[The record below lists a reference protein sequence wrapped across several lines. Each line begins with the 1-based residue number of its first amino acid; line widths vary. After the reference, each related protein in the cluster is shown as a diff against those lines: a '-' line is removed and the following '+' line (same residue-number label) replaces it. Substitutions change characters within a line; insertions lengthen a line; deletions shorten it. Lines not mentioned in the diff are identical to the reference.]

1 MKKLSFLLHKNVP
14 EEVPGPPP
22 AHGKQRNELE
32 YILKNHQDYLQDIG
46 GANVVFLIKEKTPG
60 NKIFNSNFGEQ

>member
-1 MKKLSFLLHKNVP
+1 MLQENWENYKVKKLSFLLHKNVP

-32 YILKNHQDYLQDIG
+32 YILKKQM
-46 GANVVFLIKEKTPG
+46 
-60 NKIFNSNFGEQ
+60 SSSS